1 MAIVGDELDAA
12 LVRELCSGRML
23 METRQRFREKAAAM
37 DAKSMIGHKSIPGL
51 GKAIAVIPQHEWFL
65 MREKYGH
72 DALHDKGFMRD
83 FQRHEPQM
91 AANKL

>member
-23 METRQRFREKAAAM
+23 METRQQVREKMAAFE
-37 DAKSMIGHKSIPGL
+37 AKSMIGHKSIPGL
-51 GKAIAVIPQHEWFL
+51 GKAIAVIPQHEWFI

-72 DALHDKGFMRD
+72 EEMHSREFMRG
-83 FQRHEPQM
+83 FQKHEPQM